1 MPLIFKL
8 VGYTADGKYC
18 QIRQDLQGAINLN
31 YIHGEFNK
39 MGLSMGCLD
48 RIKFITDSDNIKSNE
63 KTYLITKDEDRII
76 FVFTPDMTLRS
87 ILKDIFDKYGS
98 EIPSMAQSQN
108 SAPESASEVSAS
120 DHTITKPLT
129 TIQSIEPTIT
139 PEIIQSM
146 NAKTIKL
153 FEDTDFCN
161 LISIYLKRPELFTT
175 LSRYIIH
182 GNVMEIDSL
191 KNSTEPSDEDILRYK
206 ELLPHIKLDVSDDIK
221 LKYLVKYQGHLN
233 LTIRAILNDMMS
245 NKIDK

>member
-18 QIRQDLQGAINLN
+18 QIRQDLQGAINLD

-48 RIKFITDSDNIKSNE
+48 RIKFITDSDNIKNNE
-63 KTYLITKDEDRII
+63 KTYLITQEEDKII
-76 FVFTPDMTLRS
+76 FVFTPDMLLRS

-98 EIPSMAQSQN
+98 EIPSMAQTQSVVQ
-108 SAPESASEVSAS
+108 VSV
-120 DHTITKPLT
+120 DHNITKPLT
-129 TIQSIEPTIT
+129 TVHSVEPTIT

-191 KNSTEPSDEDILRYK
+191 KNSTQPSDEELIKYK
-206 ELLPHIKLDVSDDIK
+206 EMLPHIKLDVSDDIK

-233 LTIRAILNDMMS
+233 LTIRAILNDMVNQS
-245 NKIDK
+245 IEQ